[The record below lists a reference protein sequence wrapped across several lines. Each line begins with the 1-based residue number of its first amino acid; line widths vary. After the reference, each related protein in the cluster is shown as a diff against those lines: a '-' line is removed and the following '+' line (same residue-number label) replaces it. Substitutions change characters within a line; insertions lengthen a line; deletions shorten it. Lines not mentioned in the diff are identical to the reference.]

1 MPRLHATRLH
11 AIGRASALASV
22 AGVMLLCGGSRALAQ
37 SAIWDTTLSNTNW
50 YVPTA
55 QLLAYAAPRTGF
67 SNPIPI
73 GDQTL
78 WSLATATNGSFTGT
92 SVAQLKIGP
101 ALLTDNSTI
110 QGFVTT
116 GGQITMQFTPTS
128 GGAVTVGLGHM
139 RTIGG
144 VTSMEM
150 QMITGDS
157 VLVTH
162 WAYMLPYDPATFTP
176 PASQPVPANSVPQWA
191 WMPGTPWRI
200 TSNSLFGT
208 SAPGR
213 FVITNY
219 QNGYFWG
226 AGVAPAGSSAANF
239 TLLGSVTPEGN
250 VLFNT
255 LSRGTLASLYGTASG
270 DGSGAQ
276 MLVSTYDL
284 SGNPTGG
291 VAYISLVRPYAETL
305 QAQNSRAGL
314 GAADMLYR
322 LSATSLGWS
331 GSMATGFA
339 ALDNLSGS
347 GLVDAVNQTLPVLTG
362 AASQATYATQRM
374 FQQAMTG
381 RLDHVLGLNTGVT
394 PERNV
399 WMKPLG
405 GSIRQGGV
413 DGIPGY
419 SASGGGI
426 AVGADGA
433 ISPRAML
440 GGVFA
445 YSHQAVT
452 GSEAAVPHR
461 LAIDSYQ
468 GGLYGAY
475 ALGHGLQVDGQ
486 IDGALNDNGESRSL
500 TFINGTAGAG
510 YRSYSGHAGAG
521 LRKLIPVEPGLTIA
535 PSLRLDYGHV
545 GSSAYQEGGAGGFS
559 LNVEAQTYRELTL
572 TAGLKSAYQVTK
584 QVYLT
589 GDVGVGYNTL
599 NQGLQIKSA
608 FAGGGDSFVTNGLAL
623 SPWIYS
629 TALGL
634 VAADGKGFDLGI
646 RYGFAA
652 TSSGLLQQSGLAVLK
667 IKL

>member
-1 MPRLHATRLH
+1 M
-11 AIGRASALASV
+11 ASAVGAV
-22 AGVMLLCGGSRALAQ
+22 LLCGSPRALAQ
-37 SAIWDTTLSNTNW
+37 SAVWDSTLSNTNW
-50 YVPTA
+50 YVPTP

-101 ALLTDNSTI
+101 ALLTDTSTI

-116 GGQITMQFTPTS
+116 SGQITMLFTPTS
-128 GGAVTVGLGHM
+128 GGAATVGLGHM
-139 RTIGG
+139 RTVGG

-191 WMPGTPWRI
+191 WTSGTPWRI
-200 TSNSLFGT
+200 TSNALFGT

-270 DGSGAQ
+270 DASGAQ

-291 VAYISLVRPYAETL
+291 IAYLSLVRPYAETL

-314 GAADMLYR
+314 GAADILYR
-322 LSATSLGWS
+322 LSATSLGWT
-331 GSMATGFA
+331 GSMATGFT

-347 GLVDAVNQTLPVLTG
+347 GLVNAVNQTLPVLTG

-381 RLDHVLGLNTGVT
+381 RLDDVLGLNTDVT

-405 GSIRQGGV
+405 GSIRQGSV
-413 DGIPGY
+413 DGVPGY
-419 SASGGGI
+419 NASGGGM
-426 AVGADGA
+426 AVGADA
-433 ISPRAML
+433 MVSARAML

-445 YSHQAVT
+445 YSHQSIT
-452 GSEAAVPHR
+452 GSEDAVPNR

-468 GGLYGAY
+468 AGLYGAY
-475 ALGHGLQVDGQ
+475 ALGHGVQVDGQ

-500 TFINGTAGAG
+500 SFINGTAGAG

-521 LRKLIPVEPGLTIA
+521 IRKLIPIEPGLAIA
-535 PSLRLDYGHV
+535 PSLRLDYGKV
-545 GSSAYQEGGAGGFS
+545 RSPAYQEGGAGGFS
-559 LNVEAQTYRELTL
+559 LNVDSQTYRELTL
-572 TAGLKSAYQVTK
+572 TAGLKGAYRIAK
-584 QVYLT
+584 QVHLT

-646 RYGFAA
+646 RYGVAA
-652 TSSGLLQQSGLAVLK
+652 TSSGLLHQSGLAVLK
-667 IKL
+667 IRL

>member
-1 MPRLHATRLH
+1 MPTVHAM
-11 AIGRASALASV
+11 GRASALASV
-22 AGVMLLCGGSRALAQ
+22 AGAMLLCGASHALAQ
-37 SAIWDTTLSNTNW
+37 SAIWDPTLSNTNW

-55 QLLAYAAPRTGF
+55 QLLAYAAPKTGF
-67 SNPIPI
+67 SSPIPI

-92 SVAQLKIGP
+92 SVAQLKLGP
-101 ALLTDNSTI
+101 ALLTDTSTI

-116 GGQITMQFTPTS
+116 AGQITMLFTPTS

-139 RTIGG
+139 RTING
-144 VTSMEM
+144 VTAMEM
-150 QMITGDS
+150 QMITGDNL
-157 VLVTH
+157 LVTH

-191 WMPGTPWRI
+191 WTSGTPWRI
-200 TSNSLFGT
+200 ASNALFGT

-239 TLLGSVTPEGN
+239 TLLGSATPEGN

-255 LSRGTLASLYGTASG
+255 LSKGTLASLYGTASG
-270 DGSGAQ
+270 DASGAQ

-291 VAYISLVRPYAETL
+291 VAYLSLVRPYAETL
-305 QAQNSRAGL
+305 RAQNSRAGL

-322 LSATSLGWS
+322 LSATSLGWT
-331 GSMATGFA
+331 GSMATGFT

-347 GLVDAVNQTLPVLTG
+347 GLVNAVNQTLPVLTG
-362 AASQATYATQRM
+362 AASQATYATQRV

-381 RLDHVLGLNTGVT
+381 RLDDVIGLNTGVT
-394 PERNV
+394 PERNL

-405 GSIRQGGV
+405 GSIRQDSVGGV
-413 DGIPGY
+413 PGY
-419 SASGGGI
+419 NASGGGI
-426 AVGADGA
+426 AVGADTT
-433 ISPRAML
+433 ITSRAML

-445 YSHQAVT
+445 YSHQAIT
-452 GSEAAVPHR
+452 GSDDAVPNR

-468 GGLYGAY
+468 AGLYGAY
-475 ALGHGLQVDGQ
+475 VLGHGFQVDGQ
-486 IDGALNDNGESRSL
+486 LDVALNDSGESRSL
-500 TFINGTAGAG
+500 TFINGMAAAG
-510 YRSYSGHAGAG
+510 YRSYSGHVGAG
-521 LRKLIPVEPGLTIA
+521 VRKLISAEPGLTIA
-535 PSLRLDYGHV
+535 PSARLDYGQV
-545 GSSAYQEGGAGGFS
+545 RSPAYQEGGAGGFS
-559 LNVEAQTYRELTL
+559 LNVDSQTYRELTL
-572 TAGLKSAYQVTK
+572 TAGLKSAYQITK

-599 NQGLQIKSA
+599 SQGLQIKSA
-608 FAGGGDSFVTNGLAL
+608 FAGGGDSFVTGGLAL

-646 RYGFAA
+646 RYGVAA

>member
-1 MPRLHATRLH
+1 VIVPRLH

-22 AGVMLLCGGSRALAQ
+22 AGAMLLCGGSDALAQ

-116 GGQITMQFTPTS
+116 AGQITMQFTPTS

-255 LSRGTLASLYGTASG
+255 LSRGTLASLYGSASG
-270 DGSGAQ
+270 DASGAQ

-381 RLDHVLGLNTGVT
+381 RLDDVLGLNTGVT

-413 DGIPGY
+413 DGVPGY
-419 SASGGGI
+419 NASGGGI

-468 GGLYGAY
+468 AGLYGAY
-475 ALGHGLQVDGQ
+475 ALGHGLQVDSQ

-500 TFINGTAGAG
+500 TFINGMAGAG

-521 LRKLIPVEPGLTIA
+521 IRKLIPVEPGLTIA

-545 GSSAYQEGGAGGFS
+545 RSSAYQEGGAGGFS

-646 RYGFAA
+646 RYGLAA